1 VPVNEAHRRYQD
13 VLFTRADKR
22 YPSHRILDRI
32 EASITDRETAERYV
46 ELLMA
51 EAERQRYPSLLML
64 DRARRVVAR
73 LAIAD
78 EIERKQREEEQEL
91 EEG

>member
-1 VPVNEAHRRYQD
+1 VPVNQAHRRYQD
-13 VLFTRADKR
+13 VLFSRADKR

-51 EAERQRYPSLLML
+51 EAERQRYPSLIML

-78 EIERKQREEEQEL
+78 EIARKQLEEEREL